1 MGPVLSRPGLRA
13 GFAGLAVAGAALAL
27 SACSAHPEADDANL
41 ISGKQLFVQKCG
53 SCHVLARAG
62 TKGTTG
68 PNLDEAFQQA
78 IKDGMPRS
86 DFAGAIHGQILH
98 PNRNGV
104 MPAKLVTGDQAY
116 DIAAYVAQ
124 SVAAGGK
131 DTRPAGHRRQAGRRR
146 QARRREERH
155 APDRRRPDRAARLR
169 DRRGARARPGRSRS
183 RWPTSPARRT
193 TSSSTARARARSSR
207 TAASSQFQAT
217 FAAGSYT
224 FYCSV
229 PGPPPGR
236 HAGQAHG
243 QVAPGRPHIR
253 PARSSYRSSCPNRT
267 GHERV
272 CRSPRTACTCAGD
285 ARPRASPRVRGSST
299 GSRPAAT
306 SPTLQGLAPDDGR
319 GHRRDRRAHDP
330 HRRPLAGRLR
340 LVQLPRLRP
349 RPRDHRRGPG
359 VPATRGARTRAG
371 RACSAARS
379 STRRSRSG

>member
-27 SACSAHPEADDANL
+27 SACSAQPEADNANL

-68 PNLDEAFQQA
+68 PDLDQAFQRA

-131 DTRPAGHRRQAGRRR
+131 DTGLLATAVKQAGGGKPAVEKNGTL
-146 QARRREERH
+146 QIDADPTGQL
-155 APDRRRPDRAARLR
+155 AFVTDTAT
-169 DRRGARARPGRSRS
+169 GTPGQITVKMANKSGT
-183 RWPTSPARRT
+183 PHDIVIDGKGKGEIVQNGGV
-193 TSSSTARARARSSR
+193 
-207 TAASSQFQAT
+207 SQFQAT
-217 FAAGSYT
+217 FTAGSYT

-229 PGPPPGR
+229 PGHR
-236 HAGQAHG
+236 QAGM
-243 QVAPGRPHIR
+243 
-253 PARSSYRSSCPNRT
+253 
-267 GHERV
+267 
-272 CRSPRTACTCAGD
+272 
-285 ARPRASPRVRGSST
+285 
-299 GSRPAAT
+299 
-306 SPTLQGLAPDDGR
+306 QGKLT
-319 GHRRDRRAHDP
+319 
-330 HRRPLAGRLR
+330 
-340 LVQLPRLRP
+340 VK
-349 RPRDHRRGPG
+349 
-359 VPATRGARTRAG
+359 
-371 RACSAARS
+371 
-379 STRRSRSG
+379 